1 MLLVKLKII
10 SKSCLPQHA
19 SVVVLFLGILCHSV
33 LKTKNADYT
42 ERKESAHH
50 CNNKEFE

>member
-1 MLLVKLKII
+1 MHDCI
-10 SKSCLPQHA
+10 
-19 SVVVLFLGILCHSV
+19 VVFFLGILCHSV

-42 ERKESAHH
+42 EGKESAHD